1 MQLRPYQQECLD
13 ATLTELRRTPNVL
26 IQAATGAGKTIFF
39 SALIRHCMEQYNMR
53 IGVVAH
59 REQLVRQAADKLL
72 KVWPGG
78 APQIGMACASVSNVV
93 ELERPV
99 VIGSPQTLANRL
111 NDMPPLHMLIV
122 DEVHRLPPAN
132 VQSQYGDLIHR
143 LRDYYP
149 EMRLVGVTATPY
161 RLQHGYIYGTQCRKS
176 EKNWFDF
183 LTYSI
188 GIKTLQD
195 QGFLVP
201 YRALQANAPDL
212 SHVKKTAGEY
222 SLSDLG
228 REMSGALHVGSAVKA
243 VQDYAPDRQHI
254 VVFAVT
260 IEHARALRDAF
271 RAAGFS
277 AACVHSKQPQ
287 AKRLAILDDFDNG
300 RLQVVCNVG
309 VLTEGWDC
317 TSVDCMVMCRPTLSA
332 ALYVQMVGRGLRLHE
347 DKEDCLLLDLSGN
360 WVQHGDPNDPLVEWS
375 EGARGKKPILQNNEQ
390 APGME
395 CPSCHTLVQSSAIM
409 CPWCGYEL
417 KLLQNNRLDLTECTA
432 PPPQFGVQ
440 QARVLEYSFAP
451 YTSRAGNY
459 MLKLSMSCEIEGKV
473 FPVNVN
479 HFMDIEG
486 QGSDRGLNRAV
497 HDWMQLSSGVPLV
510 PFTVDEAMERIGE
523 LTVPE
528 TVWIERHGQYYNV
541 EKWG

>member
-1 MQLRPYQQECLD
+1 M
-13 ATLTELRRTPNVL
+13 RTHPSVL

-78 APQIGMACASVSNVV
+78 APQIGVACASVSKFV

-111 NDMPPLHMLIV
+111 GDMPPLHMLIV
-122 DEVHRLPPAN
+122 DECHRLPPAN
-132 VQSQYGDLIHR
+132 VQSQYGDLINR

-149 EMRLVGVTATPY
+149 EMRLVGVTATPF
-161 RLQHGYIYGTQCRKS
+161 RLQHGFIFGNRCRKGAR
-176 EKNWFDF
+176 NWFTHM
-183 LTYSI
+183 TYSI
-188 GIKTLQD
+188 SIKTLQE

-201 YRALQANAPDL
+201 YRALQAHTPDL
-212 SHVKKTAGEY
+212 SGVKKTGGEY

-228 REMSGALHVGSAVKA
+228 NKMSDALHVGSAVKA
-243 VQDYAPDRQHI
+243 VQEYAPDRRHI

-271 RAAGFS
+271 LAAGYS

-287 AKRLAILDDFDNG
+287 QKRLSILDDFDRGN
-300 RLQVVCNVG
+300 LQVVCNVG

-317 TSVDCMVMCRPTLSA
+317 TSVDCMVMCRPTLSP

-347 DKEDCLLLDLSGN
+347 GKENCLLLDLSGN
-360 WVQHGDPNDPLVEWS
+360 WIQHGDPNDPLVEW
-375 EGARGKKPILQNNEQ
+375 GDGFGGKKKARAESGEPQ
-390 APGME
+390 GME
-395 CPSCHTLVQSSAIM
+395 CPKCHHLTEASRIT

-417 KLLQNNRLDLTECTA
+417 KVLQNERVEMTEAVA
-432 PPPQFGVQ
+432 PPPMQFGMQ
-440 QARVLEYSFAP
+440 QATVRDWTLAP
-451 YTSRAGNY
+451 FTSRAGNY
-459 MLKLSMSCEIEGKV
+459 MLKLALSCEIPGKV

-479 HFMDIEG
+479 HFIDIEG
-486 QGSDRGLNRAV
+486 AGSARGHLRALR
-497 HDWMQLSSGVPLV
+497 DWKIFTGNDAVPLS
-510 PFTVDEAMERIGE
+510 VDEAMTRLDE
-523 LTVPE
+523 LHVPP
-528 TVWIERHGQYYNV
+528 TVWIEKHGQYYNV

>member
-1 MQLRPYQQECLD
+1 M
-13 ATLTELRRTPNVL
+13 RTYPSVL

-39 SALIRHCMEQYNMR
+39 SALIRHCMEKYNMR

-72 KVWPGG
+72 KVWPEGVFHLG
-78 APQIGMACASVSNVV
+78 LACASVSKTID
-93 ELERPV
+93 LERPV

-111 NDMPPLHMLIV
+111 NDMPPLQMLIV

-132 VQSQYGDLIHR
+132 TKSQYGDLINR

-149 EMRLVGVTATPY
+149 EMRLVGVTATPF
-161 RLQHGYIYGTQCRKS
+161 RLQHGFIYGAQCRQGAR
-176 EKNWFDF
+176 NWFTH
-183 LTYSI
+183 LTYNISI
-188 GIKTLQD
+188 STLQE

-201 YRALQANAPDL
+201 YRALQAHAPDL
-212 SHVKKTAGEY
+212 SGVKRTAGEY

-228 REMSGALHVGSAVKA
+228 NKMSDALHVGSAVKA
-243 VQDYAPDRQHI
+243 VREYASDRRHI

-271 RAAGFS
+271 KAAGYS

-287 AKRLAILDDFDNG
+287 QKRLAILDDFDHG

-317 TSVDCMVMCRPTLSA
+317 TSVDCMVMCRPTLSP

-347 DKEDCLLLDLSGN
+347 GKENCLLLDLSGN
-360 WVQHGDPNDPLVEWS
+360 WVQHGDPNDPLVEW
-375 EGARGKKPILQNNEQ
+375 GNGKNGKRKARAEAGEPQ
-390 APGME
+390 GME
-395 CPSCHTLVQSSAIM
+395 CPKCHHLTEASRIT

-417 KLLQNNRLDLTECTA
+417 KIVKNERVEMTEAVA
-432 PPPQFGVQ
+432 PPKKGFWLNE
-440 QARVLEYSFAP
+440 AKVLDWKLVPF
-451 YTSRAGNY
+451 TSRAGNR
-459 MLKLSMSCEIEGKV
+459 MLKLAMSCEISGKF

-486 QGSDRGLNRAV
+486 QGSVRGQARAMK
-497 HDWMQLSSGVPLV
+497 DWERFSGMPSHSAPL
-510 PFTVDEAMERIGE
+510 TVDSAAARSAELRI
-523 LTVPE
+523 PD
-528 TVWIERHGQYYNV
+528 TVWLSRSGKYYNV